1 MSYTPQTMDID
12 SDSDICKKPGEQDV
26 ELAEPAVL
34 LLSGQFILAEGTP
47 STPLYRIIVDIKC
60 IPNKESTVSFARLE
74 GDASA
79 PELEGTSSKRQR
91 HRHLFYLVH
100 PANAQYRTDIP
111 ARYYIASPVLELTV
125 GNIRLEIFETRFQ
138 RPSFRALLSAGK
150 TASDTPLFNEET
162 QQLVLFDICPN
173 WSPKAGCNPELG
185 YKWND
190 SNGGQMAIEGEK
202 DGKYK
207 LSVTRE
213 MSREMRDALVAT
225 WLLRLWHDTAES
237 KQARRE
243 CE

>member
-1 MSYTPQTMDID
+1 MNTD
-12 SDSDICKKPGEQDV
+12 SGSDMCKKPGEQNA
-26 ELAEPAVL
+26 ELTEPVVL
-34 LLSGQFILAEGTP
+34 FLSGQSVLAEGTP
-47 STPLYRIIVDIKC
+47 FTPLYRINIDIKS

-111 ARYYIASPVLELTV
+111 ARYYITSPVPELTV

-138 RPSFRALLSAGK
+138 RPSFRALLSTHK

-173 WSPKAGCNPELG
+173 WSLKAGCNPGLG
-185 YKWND
+185 YRWDD
-190 SNGGQMAIEGEK
+190 SNGGQMAIEGKE

-213 MSREMRDALVAT
+213 MSQGMRDALVAT